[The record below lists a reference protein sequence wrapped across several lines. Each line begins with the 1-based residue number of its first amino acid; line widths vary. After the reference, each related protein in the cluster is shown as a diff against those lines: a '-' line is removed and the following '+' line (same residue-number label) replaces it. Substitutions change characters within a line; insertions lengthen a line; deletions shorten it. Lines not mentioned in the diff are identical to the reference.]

1 MPVPNKHTPP
11 HQTHTLFK
19 KRTGQ
24 AVAIGCW
31 ARPEKDTAW
40 QPTYL
45 QPSLF
50 IPNFSPFSPLKCSSL
65 THLDDS
71 FPFRSSPWT
80 SPFSWAHSLFTL
92 SFHQPWDSPWSRS
105 LPYCFAGLQN
115 VGPLFPLPHCR
126 PYTKGASGHNLAL
139 LYSQSVTQKILV
151 LTRVK
156 PNFSS
161 MRHTERSMLPQ
172 HISSVYF

>member
-1 MPVPNKHTPP
+1 MPVPHKHTPP
-11 HQTHTLFK
+11 HQTHTPFK

-45 QPSLF
+45 QPALF
-50 IPNFSPFSPLKCSSL
+50 IPNFSPFSPKCSSL

-80 SPFSWAHSLFTL
+80 SPFSWAHSLFLHALLPGTPRGAGVSL
-92 SFHQPWDSPWSRS
+92 TVLQGCRTWD
-105 LPYCFAGLQN
+105 LFF
-115 VGPLFPLPHCR
+115 LFPTADHIPKEHQGTIWLCSTPKVAH
-126 PYTKGASGHNLAL
+126 KNAAFN
-139 LYSQSVTQKILV
+139 
-151 LTRVK
+151 
-156 PNFSS
+156 
-161 MRHTERSMLPQ
+161 ERKAQL
-172 HISSVYF
+172 